1 MAFLLKDS
9 PECAKSELEL
19 FSLPPTQTVIER
31 GQWVEFHPLA
41 NVFDGGPVEFN
52 ISGSGEE
59 YLDLSQTQLYVKAK
73 IVKED
78 GKPISAECKVGPV
91 NLLLH
96 SMFSQVD
103 ISLNE
108 RLVSSSNNTYPYR
121 AMIEKLLNHGFDTK
135 TSQLSSEMFYKDTA
149 GRMNVYDTAAA
160 EPNDGF
166 NERAKMFQLG
176 ESVDMIGRLHLDM
189 FHQERLLL
197 NMVDVKIKLIRSKPE
212 FCLLG
217 DGKYK
222 LSLENTSLFVRKIRV
237 SAGVILGHAKSL
249 EKTTAKYPINRVL
262 CKAYSI
268 PAGNMSFVQDN
279 IFTGQMPNRI
289 VIACVDNDAF
299 NGNYEKSPFEFKHYD
314 INFMGVY
321 VDGQPVP
328 HPPITPCFEKNHFIR
343 AYQNLFTNA
352 ENKGLY
358 LTRSEFS
365 KGYTLFHF
373 DLSPDLCDGQHLN
386 IIRHSNL
393 RLEVKF
399 ATALPQTISLLVYAE
414 FENLIEINKARN
426 ILYDFGN

>member
-1 MAFLLKDS
+1 MAFVLKDS
-9 PECAKSELEL
+9 PECAKKL

-41 NVFDGGPVEFN
+41 NVSEGSPVEFN
-52 ISGSGEE
+52 VSGSGDD

-73 IVKED
+73 ILKSD
-78 GKPISAECKVGPV
+78 GKPITDEIKVGPV
-91 NLLLH
+91 NLFLH

-108 RLVSSSNNTYPYR
+108 RIISSSNNTYPYR
-121 AMIEKLLNHGFDTK
+121 AMIEKLLNHGYDTK
-135 TSQLSSEMFYKDTA
+135 TSQLSSELFFKDTA
-149 GRMNVYDTAAA
+149 GRMNTFDVTDDN
-160 EPNDGF
+160 PNEGF
-166 NERAKMFQLG
+166 NKRAEMFKLSA
-176 ESVDMIGRLHLDM
+176 SVDMIGRLHLDI

-197 NMVDVKIKLIRSKPE
+197 NMVDMKIKLIRSKPE

-217 DGKYK
+217 DGEFKV
-222 LSLENTSLFVRKIRV
+222 SLEYASLFVRKVRV
-237 SAGVILGHAKSL
+237 SPGVVLGHAKSL

-279 IFTGQMPNRI
+279 IFTGQMPNRVI
-289 VIACVDNDAF
+289 IACVDNDAL
-299 NGNYEKSPFEFKHYD
+299 NGDYKKSPFEFKHYN
-314 INFMGVY
+314 INFIGVY

-328 HPPITPCFEKNHFIR
+328 HNPLQPNFDNNQFVR
-343 AYQNLFTNA
+343 AYHNLFTNT

-358 LTRSEFS
+358 LSRTEFS
-365 KGYTLFHF
+365 QGYSLFLF
-373 DLSPDLCDGQHLN
+373 DLSPDLCDGSHLN
-386 IIRHSNL
+386 LIRHSNL
-393 RLEVKF
+393 RLEIKF
-399 ATALPQTISLLVYAE
+399 GTALPQTVSLLVYAE